1 MAWYDNDVWDFVSVA
16 AGKTYANLAKTG
28 VAALS
33 TYASW
38 KDQQK
43 KNEMQQA
50 VYDDF
55 MAQAAARWSRGTSS
69 C

>member
-1 MAWYDNDVWDFVSVA
+1 MGILKNVWDFIS
-16 AGKTYANLAKTG
+16 GQSGETYSNLAKTG

-43 KNEMQQA
+43 KNEMQ
-50 VYDDF
+50 
-55 MAQAAARWSRGTSS
+55 GIE
-69 C
+69 